1 MSDDAPKKPK
11 GGKGGLIV
19 GLVLMLLCGGGSFY
33 AVYSGLLPLPL
44 PEKTAEA
51 GHAAPALDSH
61 GSATKAGHGGGAPSH
76 DGPLPDTAFLALDP
90 IIVTVGKGES
100 LRHLQ
105 FGAQLEIEPGA
116 HDAVALLTPRAVDV
130 LNTYLRAVNPADLE
144 DPAAML
150 RMRAQM
156 LRRVQV
162 VMGEGKVRDLLVAEF
177 IMR

>member
-1 MSDDAPKKPK
+1 MSEDSAKKKPK
-11 GGKGGLIV
+11 GGMMGLIV
-19 GLVLMLLCGGGSFY
+19 GVVLMLVSGGGSFY
-33 AVYSGLLPLPL
+33 AVYSGMLALPL
-44 PEKTAEA
+44 PEKEPKPVGAAAEFA
-51 GHAAPALDSH
+51 E
-61 GSATKAGHGGGAPSH
+61 
-76 DGPLPDTAFLALDP
+76 PLPTTAFLPLDP
-90 IIVTVGKGES
+90 IIVTVGRGDA

-105 FGAQLEIEPGA
+105 FAAQLEIEPGA

-130 LNTYLRAVNPADLE
+130 LNTYLRAVEPADIE
-144 DPAAML
+144 DPAALL